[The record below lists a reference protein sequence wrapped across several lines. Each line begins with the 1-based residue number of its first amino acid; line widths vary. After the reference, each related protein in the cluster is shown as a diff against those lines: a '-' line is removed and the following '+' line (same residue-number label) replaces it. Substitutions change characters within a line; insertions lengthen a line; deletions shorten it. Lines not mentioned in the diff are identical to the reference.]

1 MYVWNKFGLALS
13 RLRFCVSKTRNRYF
27 AGPFPSLRFVHS
39 VHGFQPVYTVIN
51 VCSQVLLSLSPS
63 ACLCHVFVFV
73 GRGFGCRER
82 TWKTWRLFCI
92 EFIVIASP
100 KKLSMVVLSQE
111 RLQLLPSVCAAW
123 FYCPGQAFG
132 DSWRASPSGCRC
144 PWTWNVCHRRCC
156 PELRSAVKFCAGWH
170 TLDDVGIDYSR
181 LRIVSFTARFIQ
193 VMNHMVTSIAK
204 IMQVVQRCA
213 KIFWRRRF
221 TFTFAVFAIQFGFHL
236 YHLSVDSRPGCAN
249 FCNIAKFKLN

>member
-1 MYVWNKFGLALS
+1 MQSGS
-13 RLRFCVSKTRNRYF
+13 
-27 AGPFPSLRFVHS
+27 P
-39 VHGFQPVYTVIN
+39 
-51 VCSQVLLSLSPS
+51 LSLSPS

-82 TWKTWRLFCI
+82 TWTTWRLFCI

-193 VMNHMVTSIAK
+193 VMNHMVTSIPK
-204 IMQVVQRCA
+204 TTGMQCTQLCHTLGTTWHNMTHLDRTWHHFTHLNVNIYMSTFSKKPVLT
-213 KIFWRRRF
+213 RRRSSIPPF
-221 TFTFAVFAIQFGFHL
+221 GVGVMPCGKSLAIHRR
-236 YHLSVDSRPGCAN
+236 DSCWTVMRAKKDARKIQ
-249 FCNIAKFKLN
+249 IASTSCGKTILAH